1 MDFVFVKIGT
11 VSECNMEISYTIE
24 GKTVGGGVLRFIV
37 RWRMKSINGMSIIYR
52 AGSQL

>member
-24 GKTVGGGVLRFIV
+24 GKTVGGGCYVLL
-37 RWRMKSINGMSIIYR
+37 SDGE
-52 AGSQL
+52 